1 MTGRQINK
9 QCGMTLLEVLIA
21 LAIFAITMTALLSA
35 LTGLTGQQ
43 TQLVQK
49 TFAHYVAQNR
59 LAEARLAEQWPSE
72 GVTRGSA
79 EMANQEWFWVQTVKP
94 TSNDTLRRVE
104 IEVRLDESRDNALV
118 QLVGFIGEI
127 KEAEADN
134 DPGPR

>member
-1 MTGRQINK
+1 
-9 QCGMTLLEVLIA
+9 MTLLEVLIA
-21 LAIFAITMTALLSA
+21 LAIFAITITALLSA

-59 LAEARLAEQWPSE
+59 LAETRLADNWPAE

-79 EMANQEWFWVQTVKP
+79 EMANQEWFWVQTVRP
-94 TSNDTLRRVE
+94 TSSEHLRRVE
-104 IEVRLDESRDNALV
+104 IEVRLDESRAGSLV

-127 KEAEADN
+127 TGEEADN